1 MGGLISF
8 LWILNLAHAKNEK
21 LLPLQIIKF
30 PNDPCDVSSTK
41 NGTCYTSE
49 ECSDKGG
56 TSIGSC
62 AEGYGVCCTFSIG
75 CGGASSEKCTYV
87 EISSPSAGQCNAQI
101 CPATTNICQ
110 IRLDLDTFVITGAPH
125 IPTVCGTLTG
135 EHMYIDASTDCNNL
149 EFVFGQTA
157 VGVTTLATRS
167 ITIKAS
173 QLACGDSNL
182 APSGCSQY
190 YWGTGGASTIKSFGY
205 DGSTS
210 HLAEQAQTICVR
222 RESGNCQICWYAAAN

>member
-1 MGGLISF
+1 MF
-8 LWILNLAHAKNEK
+8 TCLAGC
-21 LLPLQIIKF
+21 F
-30 PNDPCDVSSTK
+30 P
-41 NGTCYTSE
+41 
-49 ECSDKGG
+49 G
-56 TSIGSC
+56 TSPKSPTELRI
-62 AEGYGVCCTFSIG
+62 ELKSIF
-75 CGGASSEKCTYV
+75 
-87 EISSPSAGQCNAQI
+87 
-101 CPATTNICQ
+101 
-110 IRLDLDTFVITGAPH
+110 RLDCKQSKKLRCENYFRGIFFGLNKVCENYSYREYGNCLADSYNYFY
-125 IPTVCGTLTG
+125 IPV
-135 EHMYIDASTDCNNL
+135 YIDASTDCNNL

-210 HLAEQAQTICVR
+210 HLADQAQTICVR
-222 RESGNCQICWYAAAN
+222 RESGKI